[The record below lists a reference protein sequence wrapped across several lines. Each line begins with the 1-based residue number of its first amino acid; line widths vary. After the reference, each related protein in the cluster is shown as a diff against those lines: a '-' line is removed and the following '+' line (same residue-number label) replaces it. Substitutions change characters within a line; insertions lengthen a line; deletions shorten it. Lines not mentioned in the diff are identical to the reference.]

1 MAPPG
6 RRTNSLLKLLVALGA
21 FDRKEKVGTTIMMVV
36 VAMVMTM
43 NMITI
48 FMMTM
53 PRAKAMMAI
62 MAMVTMM
69 TMMAVSPGVTYVGAN
84 HF

>member
-1 MAPPG
+1 MAPPD

-21 FDRKEKVGTTIMMVV
+21 FDRKEKVGTTIMIVV
-36 VAMVMTM
+36 VAMEVTM

-53 PRAKAMMAI
+53 PRAKAMMA
-62 MAMVTMM
+62 MM
-69 TMMAVSPGVTYVGAN
+69 TMMAMMAMMTAAAMAAS
-84 HF
+84 